1 MGKQLTTE
9 EVKKMNIDILS
20 VVADFC
26 EKNGLRYWLY
36 YGTLIGAIRHN
47 GYIPWDDDID
57 IAMPRPD
64 YEKFLKT
71 FNHIV
76 IARSWSF
83 KIENITYVV
92 I

>member
-1 MGKQLTTE
+1 
-9 EVKKMNIDILS
+9 MNIDILS

-57 IAMPRPD
+57 IIMPRPD
-64 YEKFLKT
+64 YEKFLKS
-71 FNHIV
+71 FNQ
-76 IARSWSF
+76 
-83 KIENITYVV
+83 T
-92 I
+92 